1 MKRLPLLAAIIA
13 VILFSCKDKGVEGL
27 AVPKDALLVVHVN
40 TSSLTSKLSWKEI
53 QETDWFK
60 EMASKQHDSLAQ
72 KIFADPQASGV
83 DTKSDFIYFMKKQ
96 GRGGYMTIEGKL
108 KDAAAFE
115 TMLKKMH
122 NGATTEKDGDLKF
135 IKGEDNAVIAWND
148 KVFFGMV
155 DAPFFAKMNP
165 MARGNAGEN
174 ASFPVDSLKQ
184 FAKDLF
190 ALKSDNSINK
200 DDRFSDLMKESG
212 DVHFWINSEQYS
224 STLGGGMLS
233 MMKMGSLFQGNASAM
248 TLNFDDG
255 KISVKSKQYLGEE
268 MQKIFDKSS
277 SNNVSAAVIN
287 RIPSGNVIAVFALN
301 VDPAGIREFLKVAGL
316 DGMVNGFLGQLNYS
330 LDELIAAIK
339 GEFVLAVTDLQMK
352 QQAMTVP
359 KEYEQYMNKEHMQN
373 MMTTKPDMKMIFA
386 TSVNNRPSF
395 EKLVN
400 ILKEKMGGETAM
412 VNYKLGDQWF
422 VAGNNAAYNDQFLA
436 GGNHNLPFADK
447 ISGHPFGAFIDLQ
460 KIFEAT
466 KATMKT
472 AEDSAQYNVNSKMWR
487 DVTATGGEYKNGTVT
502 SNMEINLVNQSVNSL
517 KQLNQYGNQMSA
529 AKKLRVPQLDVRD
542 STTVFT
548 PPVEAPQKTNQ

>member
-1 MKRLPLLAAIIA
+1 MKRLPLLTAVIA

-53 QETDWFK
+53 QETDWFR
-60 EMASKQHDSLAQ
+60 EMASRQHDSLAQ
-72 KIFADPQASGV
+72 KIFADPESSGV
-83 DTKSDFIYFMKKQ
+83 DIKSDFVYFMKKQ
-96 GRGGYMTIEGKL
+96 GRGGYMTVEGKL

-115 TMLKKMH
+115 AMVKKMH

-135 IKGEDNAVIAWND
+135 IKGDDNAVIAWTD
-148 KVFFGMV
+148 KMFFGVV
-155 DAPFFAKMNP
+155 DAPFFAQMNP
-165 MARGNAGEN
+165 MGRGNGGN
-174 ASFPVDSLKQ
+174 ASYPVDSLKQ
-184 FAKDLF
+184 FAKDL
-190 ALKSDNSINK
+190 AAMKSDNSINK

-233 MMKMGSLFQGNASAM
+233 MMKMGALFQGNAAAM
-248 TLNFDDG
+248 TLNFDNG

-277 SNNVSAAVIN
+277 SSNVSAAVIN
-287 RIPSGNVIAVFALN
+287 RIPSGNVIAVFAMN

-339 GEFVLAVTDLQMK
+339 GEFVFAVSDLQMK

-373 MMTTKPDMKMIFA
+373 MTTTKPDMKMIFA

-400 ILKEKMGGETAM
+400 ILKEKMGAETAM

-422 VAGNNAAYNDQFLA
+422 VA
-436 GGNHNLPFADK
+436 
-447 ISGHPFGAFIDLQ
+447 
-460 KIFEAT
+460 
-466 KATMKT
+466 
-472 AEDSAQYNVNSKMWR
+472 
-487 DVTATGGEYKNGTVT
+487 
-502 SNMEINLVNQSVNSL
+502 
-517 KQLNQYGNQMSA
+517 
-529 AKKLRVPQLDVRD
+529 
-542 STTVFT
+542 
-548 PPVEAPQKTNQ
+548 